1 MQALITALLNRK
13 VLEPIT
19 KLSEAMKDVSQGDFD
34 KQLET
39 SSRIAEVAQS
49 YNSFNVMTKE
59 LRATEVLQM
68 DFVSKFLMSLRPLS
82 MPLKVIQCFFREKNY
97 RRSKRDM

>member
-1 MQALITALLNRK
+1 
-13 VLEPIT
+13 
-19 KLSEAMKDVSQGDFD
+19 MKDVSQGDFD

-59 LRATEVLQM
+59 LRATHILQM
-68 DFVSKFLMSLRPLS
+68 DFVSNVSHEFKTPINAI
-82 MPLKVIQCFFREKNY
+82 KVIRCCFRVRSFRMNKMN
-97 RRSKRDM
+97 M